1 MIYVITQESYNN
13 IWASIIAKL
22 RIDRSELGSI
32 ITSGVTT
39 EDREELLKGVIQA
52 GVTMPYLVKL
62 LAGYTDEL
70 PGFMD
75 LSKLLTTCFDISS
88 VVIMGLPSEFVF
100 GELSKRE
107 VVKLAFEK
115 IPSAVWMYYMANFD
129 DRVTK
134 MMKEMRN
141 GTAEHA

>member
-1 MIYVITQESYNN
+1 M
-13 IWASIIAKL
+13 WASIISKL
-22 RIDRSELGSI
+22 RMDRSELDSI
-32 ITSGVTT
+32 IKSGVPAKER
-39 EDREELLKGVIQA
+39 EDLLKGVIQV

-70 PGFMD
+70 LEFMD

-88 VVIMGLPSEFVF
+88 VVIKGLPAEFVF
-100 GELSKRE
+100 GELSERE
-107 VVKLAFEK
+107 VVKLAFK
-115 IPSAVWMYYMANFD
+115 NIPSAVWMYYMANFD

-134 MMKEMRN
+134 MMGEMRN

>member
-13 IWASIIAKL
+13 MWASIISKL
-22 RIDRSELGSI
+22 RMDRSELDSI
-32 ITSGVTT
+32 IKSGVPAKER
-39 EDREELLKGVIQA
+39 EDLLKGVIQA

-70 PGFMD
+70 LEFMD

-134 MMKEMRN
+134 MMEEIRN

>member
-1 MIYVITQESYNN
+1 MDNKLKKNIIYNALYQALVI
-13 IWASIIAKL
+13 
-22 RIDRSELGSI
+22 
-32 ITSGVTT
+32 
-39 EDREELLKGVIQA
+39 LLPIL
-52 GVTMPYLVKL
+52 TMPYLVKL

-70 PGFMD
+70 LEFMD

-88 VVIMGLPSEFVF
+88 VVIMGLPAEFVF
-100 GELSKRE
+100 GELSERE
-107 VVKLAFEK
+107 VVKLAFEN

-134 MMKEMRN
+134 MMGEMRN